1 MSRYHRLAEL
11 SSWMQGKARTLSYND
26 ENAALKHVLRE
37 ASHALDT
44 EAVRITGSGLKLM
57 IRNAR
62 GKHRRMKLREAI
74 AYRLLG
80 NAAEIR
86 A

>member
-1 MSRYHRLAEL
+1 MSRYNRLTDLAT
-11 SSWMQGKARTLSYND
+11 WMQGKASTLSYND
-26 ENAALKHVLRE
+26 DGAALKHVLRD
-37 ASHALDT
+37 ASHTLDT
-44 EAVRITGSGLKLM
+44 EAVRITGSGLKLT

-62 GKHRRMKLREAI
+62 GKQRQMKLREAI